1 MAGSDRIQYH
11 TTRETVPEA
20 HRHHYES
27 IEASRGR
34 ISGPFAVL
42 LNSPELAG
50 RVGHLGAY
58 VRFEG
63 ELDDE
68 DRELAILTTAR
79 AFDCA
84 YEWAAHAPIA
94 REVGVREE
102 AIDVV
107 ADALPVEDLEVR
119 ERRIVEYGR
128 ELFED
133 HGVSDT
139 TFEAAF
145 EAFGESGITELTG
158 TMGYYA
164 MLACVLNAFEVYPPE
179 ESPELP

>member
-11 TTRETVPEA
+11 TTPETVSEE
-20 HRHHYES
+20 HRRHYDS
-27 IEASRGR
+27 IAESRGH

-63 ELDDE
+63 KLSDE

-94 REVGVREE
+94 REVGVRED

-107 ADALPVEDLEVR
+107 ADSLSVEDLQAR
-119 ERRIVEYGR
+119 ERVIVEYGR
-128 ELFED
+128 ELFEN
-133 HGVSDT
+133 HGVSDE
-139 TFEAAF
+139 TFEAAL

-164 MLACVLNAFEVYPPE
+164 MLACVLNAFEVFPPE
-179 ESPELP
+179 EWPKLP